1 MILEVKDLSV
11 EVSGKLVLKD
21 VSLSIGFGEI
31 VFLLG
36 PNGSGKTSLIQ
47 SVLGNPA
54 YKILRGKII
63 SQGLDITMLKPEERV
78 RMGIAASFQLPPKIK
93 GLKAS
98 RLLDEVS
105 KRFNVHESY
114 VKKLISTF
122 KLEEFMDRELYVGFS
137 GGEMK
142 RFEILLTLLQK
153 PKLLLLDEPDSGV
166 DVENLAIIGK
176 TLDEFLHEDDDL
188 LSTRRSM
195 LIVTH
200 TGALAK
206 YINPSRAYIM
216 LNGEIVCY
224 GKGEDVIKRV
234 FRDGFEKCKSCYE
247 KFKGG

>member
-1 MILEVKDLSV
+1 MILEVKDLNV
-11 EVSGKLVLKD
+11 EVSGRLVLKD
-21 VSLSIGFGEI
+21 VNLSIGFGET

-36 PNGSGKTSLIQ
+36 PNGSGKTSFIQ
-47 SVLGNPA
+47 SILGNPI
-54 YKILRGKII
+54 YKVLKGSIV
-63 SQGLDITMLKPEERV
+63 SQGFEITILKPEERAKI
-78 RMGIAASFQLPPKIK
+78 GIAASFQLPPKIK
-93 GLKAS
+93 GLKAG
-98 RLLDEVS
+98 RLLEDVS
-105 KRFNVHESY
+105 KRFNVHRSY
-114 VKKLISTF
+114 VKNLVSIL

-137 GGEMK
+137 GGEAK
-142 RFEILLTLLQK
+142 RFEILLALLQR

-166 DVENLAIIGK
+166 DIENLAVIGK

-188 LSTRRSM
+188 LSTKRSI

-206 YINPSRAYIM
+206 YVNPSRAYIM

-247 KFKGG
+247 KSRGG

>member
-1 MILEVKDLSV
+1 MILEVKDLNV
-11 EVSGKLVLKD
+11 EVSGRLVLKD
-21 VSLSIGFGEI
+21 ISLSIGFGEA

-47 SVLGNPA
+47 SILGNPA
-54 YKILRGKII
+54 YRVLKGSIV
-63 SQGLDITMLKPEERV
+63 SQGFEITALKPEERAKI
-78 RMGIAASFQLPPKIK
+78 GIAASFQLPPKIR
-93 GLKAS
+93 GLKAG
-98 RLLDEVS
+98 RLLEEVS
-105 KRFNVHESY
+105 KRFDVDKGY
-114 VKKLISTF
+114 VDGLVSALKLG
-122 KLEEFMDRELYVGFS
+122 EFMDRELYVGFS
-137 GGEMK
+137 GGEVK
-142 RFEILLTLLQK
+142 RFEVLLALLQK

-166 DVENLAIIGK
+166 DVENLAVIGK
-176 TLDEFLHEDDDL
+176 TLDSYLHEDDDL
-188 LSTRRSM
+188 LSTRRSI

-247 KFKGG
+247 KFRGG